1 MPRRDRSRRAAFAH
15 LGPLDIPIP
24 VSTGTARLTQENDG
38 SVLLDVNGVPSSH
51 LHPDPEHLVFEYMR
65 WMLLVI
71 DRHLAELPAADS
83 PRATGAP
90 GGTPTSAPQLAHL
103 GGGGCSLPRAIAARH
118 PRTRQIVV
126 EIDELLAQQVREWFD
141 LPRSP
146 QLRLRI
152 EDALSALAS
161 WREDRFDVLVRD
173 VFSGSVTPTE
183 LTTVEAAAHADRVL
197 REGGIYLANCAA
209 PPGSGLMADEVAT
222 LSAVFGH
229 VGVIAEPAHLS
240 GKRRGN
246 CVLLASRRPL
256 PEGIDRDLRSDAV
269 SVRLARRPQVEA
281 LARAGRVLRS
291 R

>member
-1 MPRRDRSRRAAFAH
+1 MPRRDRSRRAAFTR
-15 LGPLDIPIP
+15 LGPLDTPIP
-24 VSTGTARLTQENDG
+24 VSTGTARLSVENDG
-38 SVLLDVNGVPSSH
+38 SVLLDVNGAPSSH

-71 DRHLAELPAADS
+71 DRHLAELPAPGSAGD
-83 PRATGAP
+83 AP
-90 GGTPTSAPQLAHL
+90 VAAVQLAHL

-118 PRTRQIVV
+118 PRTRQTVV
-126 EIDELLAQQVREWFD
+126 EIDELLAQQVRDWFD

-161 WREDRFDVLVRD
+161 WREDRFDILVRD
-173 VFSGSVTPTE
+173 VFSGTLTPEE
-183 LTTVEAAAHADRVL
+183 LITAEAAAHADRVL

-209 PPGSGLMADEVAT
+209 PPGTGLMADEVAT
-222 LSAVFGH
+222 LSAVFPH

>member
-1 MPRRDRSRRAAFAH
+1 MPRRDRSRRAAFTR
-15 LGPLDIPIP
+15 LGPLDTPIP
-24 VSTGTARLTQENDG
+24 VSTGTARLSVENDG
-38 SVLLDVNGVPSSH
+38 SVLLDVNGAPSSH

-71 DRHLAELPAADS
+71 DRHLAELPPAAPS
-83 PRATGAP
+83 GGA
-90 GGTPTSAPQLAHL
+90 SVAAAQLAHL
-103 GGGGCSLPRAIAARH
+103 GGGGCSLPRAVAARH

-126 EIDELLAQQVREWFD
+126 EIDELLAQQVRDWFD

-152 EDALSALAS
+152 EDALGALTS
-161 WREDRFDVLVRD
+161 WRADRFDVLVRD
-173 VFSGSVTPTE
+173 VFSGTLTPEE
-183 LTTVEAAAHADRVL
+183 LITVEAAAHADRVL

-209 PPGSGLMADEVAT
+209 PPGTGLMADEVAT
-222 LSAVFGH
+222 LSAVFPH

-281 LARAGRVLRS
+281 LARAGRVLRAG
-291 R
+291 

>member
-1 MPRRDRSRRAAFAH
+1 MPRRDRSRRAAFTR
-15 LGPLDIPIP
+15 LGPLDTPIP
-24 VSTGTARLTQENDG
+24 VSTGTARLSVENDG
-38 SVLLDVNGVPSSH
+38 SVLLDVNGAPSSH

-71 DRHLAELPAADS
+71 DRHLAELPAPGSAGD
-83 PRATGAP
+83 AP
-90 GGTPTSAPQLAHL
+90 VAAVQLAHL

-118 PRTRQIVV
+118 PRTRQTVV
-126 EIDELLAQQVREWFD
+126 EIDELLAQQVRDWFD

-152 EDALSALAS
+152 EDALSALTS

-173 VFSGSVTPTE
+173 VFSGTLTPEE
-183 LTTVEAAAHADRVL
+183 LITVEAAAHADRVL

-209 PPGSGLMADEVAT
+209 PPGTGLMADEVAT
-222 LSAVFGH
+222 LSAVFPH

-281 LARAGRVLRS
+281 LARAGRVLRA